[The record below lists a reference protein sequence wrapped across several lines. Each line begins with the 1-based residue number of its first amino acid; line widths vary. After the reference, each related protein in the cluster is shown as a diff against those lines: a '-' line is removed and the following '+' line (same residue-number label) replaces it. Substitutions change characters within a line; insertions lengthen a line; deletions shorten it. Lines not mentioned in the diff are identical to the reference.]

1 MTLYK
6 TRDNQID
13 QLRFEL
19 MHTTSYK
26 ESLVKRRDKCF
37 QALVDLNVDRRIM
50 LGKVG
55 ENRDILTQQYMD
67 EERRNRARMAPHAV
81 VDETLEDWTK

>member
-1 MTLYK
+1 MKRVILTSSSRRQQYIEELVTLYK
-6 TRDNQID
+6 TKDSQID

-19 MHTTSYK
+19 LHTKSYR

-55 ENRDILTQQYMD
+55 ENRDILT
-67 EERRNRARMAPHAV
+67 
-81 VDETLEDWTK
+81 